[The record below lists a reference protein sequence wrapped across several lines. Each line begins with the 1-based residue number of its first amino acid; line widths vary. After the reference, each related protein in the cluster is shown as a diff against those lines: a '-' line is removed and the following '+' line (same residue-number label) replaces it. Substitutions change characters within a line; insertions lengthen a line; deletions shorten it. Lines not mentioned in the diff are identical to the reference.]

1 MYIHNYNCL
10 YEQIIFLLKKERK
23 LLSNGKKH
31 QTKSK
36 LQPPP
41 ATTLQSYYNTRS
53 SPLISLLYLGTY
65 LLVRPVYFCLRI
77 IVCSLFS
84 LAYNYGLFKKISKNS
99 MEYSCNFG
107 WQSIPPSPSKRVIF
121 RVVVELSV
129 KPWSIKSN
137 FCNSQPSESIRHW
150 RRFNRPP

>member
-1 MYIHNYNCL
+1 MKFEH
-10 YEQIIFLLKKERK
+10 F
-23 LLSNGKKH
+23 
-31 QTKSK
+31 SK
-36 LQPPP
+36 LMK
-41 ATTLQSYYNTRS
+41 LNVHLLLCSKRHWWNWIS
-53 SPLISLLYLGTY
+53 SFTYMWGKTPIWIEHNLISIPPKQLG
-65 LLVRPVYFCLRI
+65 LGVAALFVSKPCIYFSLQI

>member
-1 MYIHNYNCL
+1 MKYINNFIVVIHGISIYKCGIFLWNINILKNSCTYIHNYNCL

-31 QTKSK
+31 QTKFK
-36 LQPPP
+36 LQPP
-41 ATTLQSYYNTRS
+41 TLQSYYHTRS

-84 LAYNYGLFKKISKNS
+84 LAYNYGLFKKISKIARS
-99 MEYSCNFG
+99 GCNFG
-107 WQSIPPSPSKRVIF
+107 
-121 RVVVELSV
+121 
-129 KPWSIKSN
+129 
-137 FCNSQPSESIRHW
+137 
-150 RRFNRPP
+150 